1 MFCVFELCDA
11 LVCNL
16 CDSFSRILV
25 NGDVETWWFHTAWGR
40 GEERRGEERRGV
52 EQRGEK
58 RRGIGSLGRGVAL
71 TVGCLLLQW
80 DACSYSWMLALT
92 VPSIV
97 LHSLPLSYVPLH
109 CLTFPSIVL
118 HSLPLSYIPFHCLT
132 FPSIVLHSLLGADT
146 TLFGKQNT
154 RKPESVST
162 FWSAG
167 LKKVGGAKKQRCPE
181 PVFYKPAGFIN
192 LRWPLMFFIV

>member
-1 MFCVFELCDA
+1 MVRHGMVWYGMVRCGMVWYGWYIW
-11 LVCNL
+11 N
-16 CDSFSRILV
+16 
-25 NGDVETWWFHTAWGR
+25 
-40 GEERRGEERRGV
+40 
-52 EQRGEK
+52 
-58 RRGIGSLGRGVAL
+58 
-71 TVGCLLLQW
+71 
-80 DACSYSWMLALT
+80 
-92 VPSIV
+92 
-97 LHSLPLSYVPLH
+97 
-109 CLTFPSIVL
+109 PSIVL

-167 LKKVGGAKKQRCPE
+167 FKKVGGAKKQGCPE

-192 LRWPLMFFIV
+192 LRWPLVLALFVVFVLMFVFLFDSTAVVYDSAPVLLP